1 MPSASLNL
9 FRAMVH
15 TGRSKTTSYYYCVS
29 VFATRKRS
37 YLRCVLLHFA
47 LTPAQNSRAVTH
59 VEYASV
65 EMIRATIAAL
75 ESDLPPAAVKLGMM
89 GTDAVVSVVGEFLG
103 SYKGKVVCDPVMIST
118 RCV

>member
-1 MPSASLNL
+1 M
-9 FRAMVH
+9 
-15 TGRSKTTSYYYCVS
+15 
-29 VFATRKRS
+29 
-37 YLRCVLLHFA
+37 
-47 LTPAQNSRAVTH
+47 TH

-118 RCV
+118 RCVWGFSVYVYTGGVPEMTSNVILRLVFCCVYV